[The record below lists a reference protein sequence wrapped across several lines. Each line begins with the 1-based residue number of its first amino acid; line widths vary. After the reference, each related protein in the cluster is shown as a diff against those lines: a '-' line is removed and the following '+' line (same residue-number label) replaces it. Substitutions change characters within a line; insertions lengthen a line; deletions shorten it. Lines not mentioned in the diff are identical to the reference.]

1 MDSTRL
7 LKKSGLYF
15 IGNFSSKILTALLLP
30 LYAFYISTE
39 DFGYFDYSQTLMNII
54 MPFIFVAIWES
65 ILKFIIAENDDKTK
79 DKILGTSAIFT
90 LTIGIVSIFII
101 CIAVSIM
108 QVKID
113 YLNYITAMILAHSF
127 AQIWQYYARGLGFN
141 KIFVLSGIVATII
154 NFLSILLLVC
164 YFNTGIVGLY
174 VSYILGQISIVLCIE
189 IKIKIIK
196 KIRLNNFDFKILK
209 RMLLFST
216 PLVFNLISS
225 WMMSGFGRMMITN
238 YLGTHQNG
246 LYTFANKFSQ
256 LVTVLGNVIIMAIIE
271 EAIIATKEDGFEEK
285 FSNVMQRLFYLFQ
298 MLIILA
304 IPAISILY
312 IFISKTDY
320 VASLSYVPLLLIYS
334 VCMTM
339 SSNIGSIFQ
348 TIDKTKYQFL
358 TTVLEA
364 VATIVFTLS
373 TINIIGVYA
382 VINGQLIGSMVMLIS
397 RYILARRYVNIYI
410 KWSTILNLVGLFG
423 VVSFISINSNLII
436 NITIIFIV
444 LGILAWDNKEKIKV
458 VHKLIVR
465 KEQINTNTLN

>member
-1 MDSTRL
+1 
-7 LKKSGLYF
+7 
-15 IGNFSSKILTALLLP
+15 
-30 LYAFYISTE
+30 
-39 DFGYFDYSQTLMNII
+39 
-54 MPFIFVAIWES
+54 
-65 ILKFIIAENDDKTK
+65 
-79 DKILGTSAIFT
+79 
-90 LTIGIVSIFII
+90 
-101 CIAVSIM
+101 
-108 QVKID
+108 
-113 YLNYITAMILAHSF
+113 
-127 AQIWQYYARGLGFN
+127 
-141 KIFVLSGIVATII
+141 
-154 NFLSILLLVC
+154 
-164 YFNTGIVGLY
+164 
-174 VSYILGQISIVLCIE
+174 
-189 IKIKIIK
+189 
-196 KIRLNNFDFKILK
+196 
-209 RMLLFST
+209 
-216 PLVFNLISS
+216 
-225 WMMSGFGRMMITN
+225 
-238 YLGTHQNG
+238 
-246 LYTFANKFSQ
+246 
-256 LVTVLGNVIIMAIIE
+256 MAIIE

-358 TTVLEA
+358 TTVLGA